1 MIKQDL
7 VALYVRVSTLR
18 QVTEGYSIQAQE
30 ARLREEVQR
39 QGKVVF
45 KVYCDAGISGAKVD
59 RPGLLELLNDAHQ
72 GKFASVGVWNI
83 SRMSRNLPHLLQ
95 IISEFELL
103 GIGFFSLSEQFDIAS
118 PIGKFSVQIL
128 GSIAQMQRETLRE
141 NCILGSKRKAQKGK
155 YNSVRLLGYRLVEDN
170 EDPRFA
176 KKLEIVPEEASIVRT
191 IYDLYCE
198 GKGFKA
204 IATTM
209 NKRKLC
215 GKNGKS
221 FSIITVREILTNPAY
236 IGKVKYAGEYYAG
249 LHDPIISVEQWG
261 EVQKLIASKNKP
273 VKNIDYDY
281 LLSGIVKCPQ
291 CGKSMIPTHVNAY
304 NKSGAKRI
312 YYYYSCSKYLNKG
325 ACRPNV
331 VRAKEM
337 DKIVLEFVAEYVNNE
352 EWQQKILDK
361 FCITKEKKQNCPEH
375 IKKLEKKKRKLLGD
389 YEHGNIKLEEF
400 LELTQ
405 NINTKIDS
413 LNKILSVNR
422 ANTDRRTFK
431 SIEIKSAL
439 KNFSSVL
446 ANADI
451 EKKKK
456 LIRNLIKAVYV
467 DKDKNVKSIELNVP
481 STNNCQGQIV
491 RWPFEKG
498 EVRRNGRI

>member
-95 IISEFELL
+95 IIGEFECL

-141 NCILGSKRKAQKGK
+141 NCMLGSKRKAQNGK
-155 YNSVRLLGYRLVEDN
+155 YSGVRLLGYRLVEDDN
-170 EDPRFA
+170 DPRLA
-176 KKLEIVPEEASIVRT
+176 KKLEIVPEEASIVKT
-191 IYDLYCE
+191 IYDLYCQ

-236 IGKVKYAGEYYAG
+236 IGKVKYAGEYYTG
-249 LHDPIISVEQWG
+249 VHDPIISIEQWDK
-261 EVQKLIASKNKP
+261 VQQFIAGKNKA
-273 VKNIDYDY
+273 VRNINYDY
-281 LLSGIVKCPQ
+281 LLSGIVKCPE
-291 CGKSMIPTHVNAY
+291 CGKGMIPTHVNAY
-304 NKSGAKRI
+304 NKSGGKRI

-325 ACRPNV
+325 ICRPNV

-337 DKIVLEFVAEYVNNE
+337 DKIVLDFVAGYVNNE
-352 EWQQKILDK
+352 EWQQKILDR
-361 FCITKEKKQNCPEH
+361 FSVTKGKRQNWSEY
-375 IKKLEKKKRKLLGD
+375 IKKLQKKKRELLED
-389 YEHGNIKLEEF
+389 YENGNIKLEEL

-405 NINTKIDS
+405 SIKAKIDS
-413 LNKILSVNR
+413 LNKLLSTYR
-422 ANTDRRTFK
+422 ANTEKRTFK
-431 SIEIKSAL
+431 SIEIKNAL

-446 ANADI
+446 ANADS

-481 STNNCQGQIV
+481 NTDNFQGRIIM
-491 RWPFEKG
+491 RPFKEG